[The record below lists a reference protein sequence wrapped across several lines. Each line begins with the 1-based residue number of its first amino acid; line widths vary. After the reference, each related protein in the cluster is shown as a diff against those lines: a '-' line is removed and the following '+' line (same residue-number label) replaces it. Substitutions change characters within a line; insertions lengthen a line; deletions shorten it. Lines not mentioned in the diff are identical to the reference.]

1 MNNLSLNIQAVTRT
15 PGGTISGVS
24 VKDKT
29 YGVFTIPATTENGTA
44 FQKLVGFCGPDGV
57 FIWVHKNY
65 RKGL

>member
-1 MNNLSLNIQAVTRT
+1 MNSLSLNIQAVTRT
-15 PGGTISGVS
+15 PGGTISGIS

-29 YGVFTIPATTENGTA
+29 YGVFTVPAKTGNDVE
-44 FQKLVGFCGPDGV
+44 FQKLVGFCGPDGA